1 MPDYQAQIF
10 DANGVLNEVVEMT
23 CIDNRSALREA
34 DQFVGARH
42 VRVWSST
49 RQIGL
54 LHALD

>member
-10 DANGVLNEVVEMT
+10 DANGLINEVVEMT
-23 CIDNRSALREA
+23 CADDRSALKQA
-34 DQFVGARH
+34 SFFVGLRH
-42 VRVWSST
+42 VRVWSRT